1 MSADILQKI
10 LAVKR
15 EEVDAGKACRSL
27 GDLQTAC
34 ADLPPARD
42 FAGALKRRASASA
55 DAVIAEVKRAS
66 PSAGLIRADFD
77 AAAIARS
84 YQAGGAT
91 CLSVLT
97 DQPFFQGHADYLVQ
111 ARAACDLPVL
121 RKDFIIDPWQVWET
135 RAMGAD
141 ALLLIV
147 AALDD
152 AALAELSELGR
163 ELGLSVLVEVHDQT
177 ELDRAL
183 KVPGDLVGIN
193 NRDLHRFVTDLDT
206 SLRLAP
212 KVPADRLVISESG
225 IHTPADI
232 ARLRAGGIGAFLI
245 GESFMRQPDPGE
257 ALRLLVVRR
266 KSA

>member
-1 MSADILQKI
+1 MSQDILGRI

-15 EEVDAGKACRSL
+15 EEVAAGKAGRSL
-27 GDLQTAC
+27 AALQAAC
-34 ADLPPARD
+34 ADLPAARD
-42 FAGALKRRASASA
+42 FAGALKRRAAASQ
-55 DAVIAEVKRAS
+55 DAVIAEIKRAS

-77 AAAIARS
+77 PAAIARS
-84 YQAGGAT
+84 YEAGGAT

-97 DQPFFQGHADYLVQ
+97 DEQFFQGHADFLVQ
-111 ARAACDLPVL
+111 ARAACRLPVL

-135 RAMGAD
+135 RAMDAD
-141 ALLLIV
+141 AVLLIV

-152 AALAELSELGR
+152 SALAELSALAR

-177 ELDRAL
+177 ELERAL
-183 KVPGDLVGIN
+183 AVPGDLIGIN

-212 KVPADRLVISESG
+212 QVPDDRLVISESG

-232 ARLRAGGIGAFLI
+232 TCLRAGGIGAFLI
-245 GESFMRQPDPGE
+245 GESFMRQPEPGG
-257 ALRLLVVRR
+257 ALAELIG
-266 KSA
+266 

>member
-10 LAVKR
+10 LAVKV
-15 EEVDAGKACRSL
+15 EEVAAGKTRASL
-27 GDLQTAC
+27 NELKARI
-34 ADLPPARD
+34 ADLPACRD
-42 FAGALKRRASASA
+42 FTDALKKRAAASA

-66 PSAGLIRADFD
+66 PSAGIIREDFD
-77 AAAIARS
+77 PAAIARS
-84 YQAGGAT
+84 YQAGGAS

-97 DQPFFQGHADYLVQ
+97 DEQFFKGHANYLVQ

-135 RAMGAD
+135 RALGAD

-152 AALAELSELGR
+152 AQLAGLSTLGQD
-163 ELGLSVLVEVHDQT
+163 LGLSVLVEVHDQS
-177 ELDRAL
+177 ELERAL
-183 KVPGDLVGIN
+183 AVPGELVGIN

-212 KVPADRLVISESG
+212 HVPKDRLVISESG
-225 IHTPADI
+225 IHTPDDI
-232 ARLRAGGIGAFLI
+232 ARLRAGHIGAFLI
-245 GESFMRQPDPGE
+245 GESFMRQPDPGA
-257 ALRLLVVRR
+257 AL
-266 KSA
+266 AAMFEE

>member
-1 MSADILQKI
+1 MSADILKQI
-10 LAVKR
+10 LAVKAD
-15 EEVDAGKACRSL
+15 EVAAGRSGTSL
-27 GDLQTAC
+27 GELRARV
-34 ADLPPARD
+34 ADLPAPRD
-42 FAGALKRRASASA
+42 FAGALKHRATASA

-77 AAAIARS
+77 AAAIARA

-97 DQPFFQGHADYLVQ
+97 DQRFFQGHADYLLQ
-111 ARAACDLPVL
+111 ARKACTLPVL

-135 RAMGAD
+135 RALGAD

-152 AALAELSELGR
+152 SALAELAELGR
-163 ELGLSVLVEVHDQT
+163 ELDLSVLVEVHDEA
-177 ELDRAL
+177 ELARAL
-183 KVPGDLVGIN
+183 AVPGDLVGIN

-212 KVPADRLVISESG
+212 RVPSDRLVVAESG
-225 IHTPADI
+225 IHTSDDLV
-232 ARLRAGGIGAFLI
+232 RLREGGIGAFLI
-245 GESFMRQPDPGE
+245 GESFMRQADPGQ
-257 ALRLLVVRR
+257 ALAALIG
-266 KSA
+266 

>member
-1 MSADILQKI
+1 MSEDILGKI

-15 EEVDAGKACRSL
+15 EEVAAGKARRSL
-27 GDLQTAC
+27 EALQAAC
-34 ADLPPARD
+34 AELPAARD
-42 FAGALKRRASASA
+42 FAGALKRRAAASR
-55 DAVIAEVKRAS
+55 DAVIAEIKRAS

-77 AAAIARS
+77 PAAIARS
-84 YQAGGAT
+84 YEAGGAT

-97 DQPFFQGHADYLVQ
+97 DEPFFQGHADFLLQ
-111 ARAACDLPVL
+111 ARAACQLPVL

-152 AALAELSELGR
+152 TALAELSALGR
-163 ELGLSVLVEVHDQT
+163 ELGLSVLVEVHDQA

-212 KVPADRLVISESG
+212 QVPNDRLAISESG
-225 IHTPADI
+225 IHTPGDI
-232 ARLRAGGIGAFLI
+232 ARLRVGNIGAFLI
-245 GESFMRQPDPGE
+245 GESFMRQPDPGR
-257 ALRLLVVRR
+257 ALAELIG
-266 KSA
+266 

>member
-1 MSADILQKI
+1 MSVDILEKI

-15 EEVDAGKACRSL
+15 EEVAAGQGRRSL
-27 GDLQTAC
+27 DELKSRC
-34 ADLPPARD
+34 ADLPVCRG
-42 FAGALKRRASASA
+42 FAGALKRRAAASA
-55 DAVIAEVKRAS
+55 DAVIAEIKRAS
-66 PSAGLIRADFD
+66 PSAGMIRADFD
-77 AAAIARS
+77 PAAIAQS
-84 YQAGGAT
+84 YEQGGAS

-97 DQPFFQGHADYLVQ
+97 DEPFFQGHADYLVA
-111 ARAACDLPVL
+111 AREACVLPVL

-152 AALAELSELGR
+152 AALDELSDLGR
-163 ELGLSVLVEVHDQT
+163 ELGLSVLVEVHDET
-177 ELDRAL
+177 ELERAL
-183 KVPGDLVGIN
+183 AVPGDLVGIN

-212 KVPADRLVISESG
+212 RVPENRLVISESG
-225 IHTPADI
+225 IHTPSDL

-245 GESFMRQPDPGE
+245 GEAFMREQEPGE
-257 ALRLLVVRR
+257 ALQRLLQGH
-266 KSA
+266 

>member
-1 MSADILQKI
+1 MSVDILEKI

-15 EEVDAGKACRSL
+15 EEVAAGQARRGL
-27 GDLQTAC
+27 GELKGLC
-34 ADLPPARD
+34 ADLPACRD
-42 FAGALKRRASASA
+42 FAGALKRRAAVSA
-55 DAVIAEVKRAS
+55 DAVIAEIKRAS
-66 PSAGLIRADFD
+66 PSAGLIREDFD
-77 AAAIARS
+77 PAAIAHS
-84 YQAGGAT
+84 YEQGGAT

-97 DQPFFQGHADYLVQ
+97 DERFFQGHADYLVA
-111 ARAACDLPVL
+111 ARSACTLPVL

-152 AALAELSELGR
+152 AALVDLSQLGR
-163 ELGLSVLVEVHDQT
+163 ELDLSVLVEVHDEA
-177 ELDRAL
+177 ELERAL
-183 KVPGDLVGIN
+183 VVPGDLVGIN

-212 KVPADRLVISESG
+212 QVPPDRLVIAESG
-225 IHTPADI
+225 IHTPADT

-245 GESFMRQPDPGE
+245 GESFMRQPDPGA
-257 ALRLLVVRR
+257 ALAQLI
-266 KSA
+266 AG

>member
-1 MSADILQKI
+1 VSDDILARI

-15 EEVDAGKACRSL
+15 EEVAVGKAGRSL
-27 GDLQTAC
+27 GELQAAC
-34 ADLPPARD
+34 ADLPATRD
-42 FAGALKRRASASA
+42 FAGALKQRAAASA
-55 DAVIAEVKRAS
+55 DAVIAEIKRAS

-77 AAAIARS
+77 PAAIAQS
-84 YQAGGAT
+84 YELGGAT

-97 DQPFFQGHADYLVQ
+97 DEKFFQGHADFLVQ
-111 ARAACDLPVL
+111 ARAACRLPVL
-121 RKDFIIDPWQVWET
+121 RKDFIINAWQVWET

-152 AALAELSELGR
+152 TALADLSALGR

-177 ELDRAL
+177 ELERAL

-206 SLRLAP
+206 TLRLAP
-212 KVPADRLVISESG
+212 EVFDDGLVISESG
-225 IHTPADI
+225 IHTPDDI

-245 GESFMRQPDPGE
+245 GESFMRQADPGQ
-257 ALRLLVVRR
+257 ALAGLI
-266 KSA
+266 A

>member
-1 MSADILQKI
+1 MSADILEKI
-10 LAVKR
+10 LAVKVK
-15 EEVDAGKACRSL
+15 EVAAGQAGASLAELKARV
-27 GDLQTAC
+27 T
-34 ADLPPARD
+34 DLPPCRD
-42 FAGALKRRASASA
+42 FTGALKARAAATA

-66 PSAGLIRADFD
+66 PSAGIIRQDFD
-77 AAAIARS
+77 PAAIARS

-97 DQPFFQGHADYLVQ
+97 DEQFFKGHADYLVE

-135 RAMGAD
+135 RALGAD

-152 AALAELSELGR
+152 VRLAELSDLGH
-163 ELGLSVLVEVHDQT
+163 ELGLSVLVEVHDQA
-177 ELDRAL
+177 EMDRAL
-183 KVPGDLVGIN
+183 AIPGELIGIN

-212 KVPADRLVISESG
+212 KVPPERLVISESG

-232 ARLRAGGIGAFLI
+232 ERLRRGNIGAFLI
-245 GESFMRQPDPGE
+245 GESFMRRDDPGR
-257 ALRLLVVRR
+257 ALRDLLGD
-266 KSA
+266 